1 MLPALL
7 SMGGFILIPLLYILW
22 LSTSNYSSSHLQSEA
37 NARSYLLS
45 QAIIDGDKAYPYEL
59 IKSATQ
65 YQIRLYAPGTDLS
78 ESAPIREASVMQTNR
93 FDLSQVKVDQPI
105 VLFATPV
112 NAGNASN
119 PLSLSERVQLR
130 DMLMNIR
137 LTLPDGRALRYAGIG
152 EFAPHEPLY
161 VSDTSAGTLTDTAT
175 KKIYQPNAATGF
187 FEDATGERLQ
197 PGFRV
202 NVGAQNYFKLFSDP
216 DIRGP
221 FFSIFIWNLCFALLT
236 VVFTT
241 ALGLGLAVLLDWP
254 RLKFS
259 KVYRVLLF
267 LPYAVPGFIS
277 ILVFKGLFN
286 QNFGE
291 INGIL
296 NALFGIRPAWFADP
310 WLAKSMLLIVNTWL
324 GYPYIMILC
333 SGLLKSISAD
343 LYEASA
349 IAGAKPLT
357 NLFKITVPLI
367 IKPLTPLLIAAF
379 AFNFNNFVLIALLTE
394 GRPDFLNT
402 KVPAGTNDIL
412 VSYTYRI
419 AFQDAGQNFGFAAAI
434 STLIFIL
441 VALFSWIN
449 LKVTRDTKLDSPSKI
464 KVVA

>member
-1 MLPALL
+1 MGIVQSKTKQSKPWKYLLPALL
-7 SMGGFILIPLLYILW
+7 SMGGFILIPLLYTLW
-22 LSTSNYSSSHLQSEA
+22 LSTSNYSSSHLQSQA
-37 NARSYLLS
+37 NAREYLLS
-45 QAIIDGDKAYPYEL
+45 QAVIDGDKAYPYEL
-59 IKSATQ
+59 TKNATQ
-65 YQIRLYAPGTDLS
+65 YQIRLFAPGTDLS
-78 ESAPIREASVMQTNR
+78 ESAQAHAVSVMQTNP
-93 FDLSQVKVDQPI
+93 FDLSQIKVDQSI
-105 VLFATPV
+105 AVLAKTANTAEP
-112 NAGNASN
+112 AN
-119 PLSLSERVQLR
+119 PLSLRERVQLR
-130 DMLMNIR
+130 DTLMNIR
-137 LTLPDGRALRYAGIG
+137 LALPDGTALRYAGLR
-152 EFAPHEPLY
+152 EFAPHQPLY
-161 VSDTSAGTLTDTAT
+161 LSDTNDGALTDTAT
-175 KKIYQPNAATGF
+175 KKIYKPNATTGF
-187 FEDATGERLQ
+187 FEDPTGERLQ

-202 NVGAQNYFKLFSDP
+202 NVGAANYIKLFSDP
-216 DIRGP
+216 DIRAP
-221 FFSIFIWNLCFALLT
+221 FISIFIWNLCFALLT
-236 VVFTT
+236 VLFTT

-310 WLAKSMLLIVNTWL
+310 WLAKAMLLIVNTWL

-357 NLFKITVPLI
+357 NLFKITIPLI

-394 GRPDFLNT
+394 GPIPIGLRFKMRDKTLALQPQSQHSFL
-402 KVPAGTNDIL
+402 
-412 VSYTYRI
+412 
-419 AFQDAGQNFGFAAAI
+419 F
-434 STLIFIL
+434 
-441 VALFSWIN
+441 
-449 LKVTRDTKLDSPSKI
+449 
-464 KVVA
+464 